1 MAKNP
6 EGTLTPKELSKKIS
20 SKSMGGIFLFYGEE
34 QYRLESALAAI
45 KKKIIAKGTEAFNLF
60 KFGADVSAAD
70 IADAVRQFPQ
80 MSDMKMII
88 VRNSGLLN
96 NAVLNDFKLIKNLEV
111 SDDTCLIFT
120 ELDFDKKK
128 LKNVKFIADSGGIVI
143 FDKMS
148 EKELMVWV
156 EKRFRAV
163 EKSASDRDM
172 LYLVNLCAR
181 SQAEIEQACDK
192 LINYTGERNK
202 ITREDIDAVVEKSV
216 DFLVYD
222 MVNSVIDRRVT
233 KAWEQLKY
241 LESVAGGKSVKRKTA
256 SGKSV
261 RIDPNNILGIMMTQL
276 SELLCCKLLKEDGL
290 SSAEIGGYFDFPRP
304 AFAVNNT
311 ITKSRDF
318 DECYLKRMI
327 DKGLYYDVEC
337 KSGKLAP
344 WAAVE
349 MYVAELLESR

>member
-1 MAKNP
+1 MARNP

-20 SKSMGGIFLFYGEE
+20 SKSMSGIFLFYGEE
-34 QYRLESALAAI
+34 QYRLDNALAAI
-45 KKKIIAKGTEAFNLF
+45 QKKLIVKGTEPFNLF
-60 KFGADVSAAD
+60 KFGAGVSAAE

-80 MSDMKMII
+80 MSDMKLII

-96 NAVLNDFKLIKNLEV
+96 NAVLNDFKLIKSMDV

-120 ELDFDKKK
+120 ETDFDKKK
-128 LKNVKFIADSGGIVI
+128 LKNVKFISESGGIVV

-148 EKELMVWV
+148 EKELMVRV
-156 EKRFRAV
+156 EKRLREA
-163 EKSASDRDM
+163 EKAASDRDM

-181 SQAEIEQACDK
+181 SQAEIEHSCEK
-192 LINYTGERNK
+192 LINYTGERSK

-222 MVNSVIDRRVT
+222 MVNSVIDRRT
-233 KAWEQLKY
+233 AKAWEQLKY
-241 LESVAGGKSVKRKTA
+241 LESVAGGKSVKRKIG
-256 SGKSV
+256 GKSV
-261 RIDPNNILGIMMTQL
+261 RIDPNNILGIMMSQL
-276 SELLCCKLLKEDGL
+276 SELLCCKLLREDGL
-290 SSAEIGGYFDFPRP
+290 SSAEIGGYFDFQRP

-318 DECYLKRMI
+318 DERYLKRMI

-337 KSGKLAP
+337 KSGRLAP

-349 MYVAELLESR
+349 MYVAELLNAR

>member
-1 MAKNP
+1 MAKKP

-128 LKNVKFIADSGGIVI
+128 LKNVKFIADCGGIVI
-143 FDKMS
+143 FDKM
-148 EKELMVWV
+148 
-156 EKRFRAV
+156 
-163 EKSASDRDM
+163 
-172 LYLVNLCAR
+172 
-181 SQAEIEQACDK
+181 
-192 LINYTGERNK
+192 
-202 ITREDIDAVVEKSV
+202 
-216 DFLVYD
+216 
-222 MVNSVIDRRVT
+222 
-233 KAWEQLKY
+233 
-241 LESVAGGKSVKRKTA
+241 
-256 SGKSV
+256 
-261 RIDPNNILGIMMTQL
+261 
-276 SELLCCKLLKEDGL
+276 
-290 SSAEIGGYFDFPRP
+290 
-304 AFAVNNT
+304 
-311 ITKSRDF
+311 
-318 DECYLKRMI
+318 
-327 DKGLYYDVEC
+327 
-337 KSGKLAP
+337 
-344 WAAVE
+344 
-349 MYVAELLESR
+349 

>member
-1 MAKNP
+1 
-6 EGTLTPKELSKKIS
+6 
-20 SKSMGGIFLFYGEE
+20 
-34 QYRLESALAAI
+34 
-45 KKKIIAKGTEAFNLF
+45 
-60 KFGADVSAAD
+60 
-70 IADAVRQFPQ
+70 
-80 MSDMKMII
+80 MKMII

-216 DFLVYD
+216 DF
-222 MVNSVIDRRVT
+222 
-233 KAWEQLKY
+233 W
-241 LESVAGGKSVKRKTA
+241 
-256 SGKSV
+256 
-261 RIDPNNILGIMMTQL
+261 
-276 SELLCCKLLKEDGL
+276 
-290 SSAEIGGYFDFPRP
+290 F
-304 AFAVNNT
+304 
-311 ITKSRDF
+311 
-318 DECYLKRMI
+318 MI
-327 DKGLYYDVEC
+327 
-337 KSGKLAP
+337 
-344 WAAVE
+344 W
-349 MYVAELLESR
+349 

>member
-1 MAKNP
+1 MAKKP

-163 EKSASDRDM
+163 EKSASDRDK

-216 DFLVYD
+216 D
-222 MVNSVIDRRVT
+222 
-233 KAWEQLKY
+233 
-241 LESVAGGKSVKRKTA
+241 
-256 SGKSV
+256 
-261 RIDPNNILGIMMTQL
+261 
-276 SELLCCKLLKEDGL
+276 
-290 SSAEIGGYFDFPRP
+290 
-304 AFAVNNT
+304 
-311 ITKSRDF
+311 
-318 DECYLKRMI
+318 
-327 DKGLYYDVEC
+327 
-337 KSGKLAP
+337 
-344 WAAVE
+344 
-349 MYVAELLESR
+349 